1 MSLRRVGLESVAFP
15 YIDWRVS
22 TPPLTKP
29 LMTLPFAEA
38 LRSGW
43 LLA

>member
-15 YIDWRVS
+15 YIDWRVW
-22 TPPLTKP
+22 TKPLTKR

-38 LRSGW
+38 PRSGW
-43 LLA
+43 VLA